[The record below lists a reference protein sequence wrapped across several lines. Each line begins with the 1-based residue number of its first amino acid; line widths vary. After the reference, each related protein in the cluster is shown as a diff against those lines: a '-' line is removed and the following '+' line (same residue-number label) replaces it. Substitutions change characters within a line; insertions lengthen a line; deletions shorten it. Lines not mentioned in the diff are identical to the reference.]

1 MVKQEEAGSKS
12 EDEAKIKE
20 AEGEASDTLSKALKS
35 LP

>member
-20 AEGEASDTLSKALKS
+20 VDGETSDALSKALKS